1 MVNNYLSL
9 LTRARRKKYSQW
21 FIAKQ
26 MPHFPSSPIFL
37 KQMFLSSGHTGQGE
51 GENEYN
57 TENSNIRKRKLSH
70 SQLSKM
76 PFPKYH
82 RMLLEFIKV

>member
-1 MVNNYLSL
+1 MVNHYLSL

-26 MPHFPSSPIFL
+26 MSHFPSLPTFL
-37 KQMFLSSGHTGQGE
+37 KQMFLSSRHAGQGE

-70 SQLSKM
+70 SQSSKM

>member
-9 LTRARRKKYSQW
+9 LTRARRKKHSQW

-26 MPHFPSSPIFL
+26 MSRFPSSPTFL

-57 TENSNIRKRKLSH
+57 TENSNIRKKTLSH
-70 SQLSKM
+70 SQ
-76 PFPKYH
+76 
-82 RMLLEFIKV
+82 FIKV

>member
-1 MVNNYLSL
+1 
-9 LTRARRKKYSQW
+9 
-21 FIAKQ
+21 
-26 MPHFPSSPIFL
+26 
-37 KQMFLSSGHTGQGE
+37 MFLSSGHTGQGE

-82 RMLLEFIKV
+82 RMLLEFIKVGLRSFLLYYNDLLHIIVFIEEH